1 MIWLYHNVDLGRK
14 KTLSPFQKLND
25 LYLFKVKSPSPKG
38 AFWLKLADS
47 FLRRKYLNF
56 VNVSFF
62 SYFTIIF
69 PWKRMWTFIWINLN
83 PLHQTM
89 LCAILVEIG
98 VWFWRRILFKFV
110 NIFFLFPYY
119 LPLQKGHGPSFEKI
133 LIPFT
138 QGCFVSSLVEIGPMV
153 LEKKMKMSKVY
164 RQRETKRLDV
174 RD

>member
-1 MIWLYHNVDLGRK
+1 MCINCINPSLHNNKRLMGHIIHQRNSLNHLTHLHMIWLYHNVDLGIK

-69 PWKRMWTFIWINLN
+69 PWKRTWTFIWINLN

-89 LCAILVEIG
+89 LCAI
-98 VWFWRRILFKFV
+98 
-110 NIFFLFPYY
+110 FLRWAKNGC
-119 LPLQKGHGPSFEKI
+119 LQLYNTCTCKC
-133 LIPFT
+133 L
-138 QGCFVSSLVEIGPMV
+138 CFINNN
-153 LEKKMKMSKVY
+153 
-164 RQRETKRLDV
+164 DV
-174 RD
+174 